1 MAFLDVIDG
10 IIKKGNNFDV
20 RTVHEGED
28 GLLYCNKCNA
38 RRQMKINLLDQERI
52 VPVMCDCMKAE
63 EEREKKREF
72 DKRVRQLRV
81 DGLREEEDALC
92 TFAADDR
99 KNPTISD
106 AVKRYADQ
114 WETMRRDN
122 TGLLL
127 YGPVGTGKTFYSA
140 CIANALIDRGIPVK
154 MTNFARIVDDLQSD
168 FAGRSDYLRRL
179 NSYPLLIIDD
189 LGIERNSEYMQEQV
203 YNIVDARYA
212 SGRPL
217 IVTTNVPLEEIKNPD
232 SEQRKRIYD
241 RILEI
246 CHPIKVDGQSRRR
259 QAVRDKYSER
269 NRLLGL

>member
-1 MAFLDVIDG
+1 MAFLDVING
-10 IIKKGNNFDV
+10 IIERGSNFDG
-20 RTVHEGED
+20 RMVHMGED
-28 GLLYCNKCNA
+28 GLLYCNECNA
-38 RRQMKINLLDQERI
+38 RRQTRIDLLGQERI
-52 VPVMCDCMKAE
+52 VPVMCDCMKAA

-72 DKRVRQLRV
+72 DKRVRQLREN
-81 DGLREEEDALC
+81 GLREEADALC
-92 TFAADDR
+92 TFEADDR
-99 KNPTISD
+99 KNPMLSD
-106 AVKRYADQ
+106 AIKRYADQ
-114 WETMRRDN
+114 WDTMRRDN

-168 FAGRSDYLRRL
+168 FAGRSDYLRKL

-212 SGRPL
+212 SERPL
-217 IVTTNVPLEEIKNPD
+217 IVTTNISLEEIKNPG
-232 SEQRKRIYD
+232 SEQRRRIYD
-241 RILEI
+241 RILEM

-259 QAVRDKYSER
+259 QAVRDKYAER

>member
-10 IIKKGNNFDV
+10 IIQKGNNFDG
-20 RTVHEGED
+20 RTVHKGED

-72 DKRVRQLRV
+72 DKRVRKLRA

-99 KNPTISD
+99 QNPAISD
-106 AVKRYADQ
+106 AIKRYADQ
-114 WETMRRDN
+114 WETMRKDN
-122 TGLLL
+122 IGLLL

-140 CIANALIDRGIPVK
+140 CIANALIDRGIPVM
-154 MTNFARIVDDLQSD
+154 MTNFARIIDRLQSD
-168 FAGRSDYLRRL
+168 FGGREDYLRRL

-189 LGIERNSEYMQEQV
+189 LGIERKSEYMQEQV

-212 SGRPL
+212 ARRPL
-217 IVTTNVPLEEIKNPD
+217 IVTTNISLGEIKDPGD
-232 SEQRKRIYD
+232 EQRKRIYD

-259 QAVRDKYSER
+259 QAVRDKYAER